1 MPKFQKK
8 WFLHWDVGSP
18 DKQGRGWWGGWMQAA
33 PGRGR
38 DSLANQTH
46 LLAPPTP
53 VLIPNNP
60 MTLIIFIIWWKQQM
74 WPHGHTWPPSCL
86 FLLTSIASRH
96 RPHNSYQC
104 APALTLLTILVT
116 QIGLL
121 HNTSCCPANVQSKAL
136 LCGPAFLGSS

>member
-1 MPKFQKK
+1 
-8 WFLHWDVGSP
+8 
-18 DKQGRGWWGGWMQAA
+18 MQAA

-116 QIGLL
+116 QIGAAAQHKLL
-121 HNTSCCPANVQSKAL
+121 LPSKCPIKSSALRTGIFGQQSIWPNMGL
-136 LCGPAFLGSS
+136 PPIPRHP